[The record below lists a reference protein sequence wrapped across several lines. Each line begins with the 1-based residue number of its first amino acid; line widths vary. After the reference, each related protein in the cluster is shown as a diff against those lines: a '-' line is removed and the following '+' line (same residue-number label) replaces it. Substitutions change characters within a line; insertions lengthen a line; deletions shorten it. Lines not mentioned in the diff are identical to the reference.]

1 MRELIRKLD
10 AEYGFSLTE
19 DEIELVAKQAEE
31 MSRLYQR
38 LYDVEIDQETL
49 ASKEPRI
56 VKE

>member
-19 DEIELVAKQAEE
+19 DEITLIAKQAEE

-38 LYDVEIDQETL
+38 LYEVEIDQEAL
-49 ASKEPRI
+49 SLKEPLRG
-56 VKE
+56 KE

>member
-10 AEYGFSLTE
+10 TEYGFSLTE
-19 DEIELVAKQAEE
+19 EEIELIVKQAEE

-38 LYDVEIDQETL
+38 LYDVEIDQEVPAL
-49 ASKEPRI
+49 KEPGR